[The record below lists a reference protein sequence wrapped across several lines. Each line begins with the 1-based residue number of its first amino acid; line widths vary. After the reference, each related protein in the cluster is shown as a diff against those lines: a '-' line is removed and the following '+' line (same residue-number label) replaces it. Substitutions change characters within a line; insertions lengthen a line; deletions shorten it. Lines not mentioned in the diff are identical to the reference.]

1 MHANNF
7 ESTSHQQ
14 NPELEVVKELTKL
27 IVGLNLVLWFK
38 KHSIE
43 GTPYNI
49 ISKLT
54 FLFAQKRFFLH
65 ASDDCEFYLL
75 SSEHNLLDSDKHT

>member
-27 IVGLNLVLWFK
+27 IVGLNLVL
-38 KHSIE
+38 
-43 GTPYNI
+43 
-49 ISKLT
+49 
-54 FLFAQKRFFLH
+54 
-65 ASDDCEFYLL
+65 
-75 SSEHNLLDSDKHT
+75 